1 MPEIK
6 LPVSI
11 YYHNNVFFEEIKQ
24 AQLPVN
30 PYNALVKS
38 PSAVNPYSAPIKAH
52 APVNNNMQFPAEAM
66 SAPPIPL
73 PQHD

>member
-30 PYNALVKS
+30 PYNALVKP
-38 PSAVNPYSAPIKAH
+38 PSAVNPYSAPIKAQP
-52 APVNNNMQFPAEAM
+52 PVNNNKQFPPEAM